1 MRRPDSGFIIVSCSV
16 LLLFLMADVCPHAV
30 AADDE
35 ETVETKV
42 DEKVLVTSTRLDD
55 VDVPK
60 SDVAAHVTIIDRDQ
74 IEASGARNLQDLL
87 TEHTGVVL
95 LDQVGNDVQKTLD
108 LRGFSGGEGIAVFV
122 DGTRINDTRNN
133 LASLEQVP
141 LDAVERV
148 EVTRGPSA
156 ALAGGGAE
164 AGVIRV
170 ITRQGTQPTAS
181 VSASGGTW
189 DTARLD
195 ATYGGHSGRYDL
207 FVSGAYDT
215 TNGFRPNSG
224 GDQKRFDVSGGVD
237 LGEGRRLGLVLLSS
251 SLDYGAPGALT
262 LAEFDADPW
271 QNTYNLLDNS
281 NMVQRQASLT
291 FQGPVGGGFSIAATL
306 AYRSE
311 DAQTLTTGRSAALFG
326 GFYLDAD
333 GGTWSGVAQGVREI
347 TSSHGSHLIAFG
359 LELQAGSTDSLGY
372 FTLPTSPG
380 SYDPAAPNS
389 RNDSGATNS
398 GLFAQDNWTISPRWG
413 VTIGVRADRSRT
425 SYSETIPATTNG
437 NKTFS
442 EISFHAGATMHATQ
456 SLDLFVSY
464 GDGFLPP
471 TPEQLYAF
479 PTFGSNPDLEPE
491 DAQAY
496 EFGVRSRGRLGSL
509 DAALFVTD
517 TKNEIVFDPTPTAT
531 DPFGRNVNAGTTQ
544 RRGVELSGR
553 GQLGRGVA
561 TFARVTYTDSVFTS
575 GADEGDEV
583 PLVPNWRVAAGIDA
597 SLPKGFGIRADALYV
612 GSQVLDND
620 ASNSQPRLAAYSV
633 VNLRAGWER
642 SLGSGASSRK
652 GVLGLFVAAENL
664 FDQIYATRG
673 IYAFDFAASASAE
686 FVTPAPGRRY
696 LAGLTWR
703 M

>member
-1 MRRPDSGFIIVSCSV
+1 LISV
-16 LLLFLMADVCPHAV
+16 DVCPRAN
-30 AADDE
+30 AADDDA
-35 ETVETKV
+35 KIDGV
-42 DEKVLVTSTRLDD
+42 DEKVVVTSTRLDD
-55 VDVPK
+55 VDVPI
-60 SDVAAHVTIIDRDQ
+60 SDVAAHVTIIDREQ

-95 LDQVGNDVQKTLD
+95 IDQVGNDVQKSLD
-108 LRGFSGGEGIAVFV
+108 LRGFSGGKGIAVFV

-141 LDAVERV
+141 LNAIERV

-170 ITRQGTQPTAS
+170 ITRRGTQPTAS

-195 ATYGGHSGRYDL
+195 ATYGAHFGRYDL

-271 QNTYNLLDNS
+271 QNGFNVLDGS
-281 NMVQRQASLT
+281 DVVQRQASLT
-291 FQGPVGGGFSIAATL
+291 FQGTVGSGFSLAATL

-311 DAQTLTTGRSAALFG
+311 DAQTLTTGRSAATLG
-326 GFYLDAD
+326 GFFLDAD
-333 GGTWSGVAQGVREI
+333 GGAWSGVAQAAREI
-347 TSSHGSHLIAFG
+347 KSTHGSHLIAFG
-359 LELQAGSTDSLGY
+359 LEAQDGSTDSLGY
-372 FTLPTSPG
+372 FTPSSSPG
-380 SYDPAAPNS
+380 TYDPAAPDS

-398 GLFAQDNWTISPRWG
+398 ALFAQNSWTITPRWG
-413 VTIGVRADRSRT
+413 VTAGVRADRSRT
-425 SYSETIPATTNG
+425 SYQESIPTTTSG
-437 NKTFS
+437 SKTFS
-442 EISFHAGATMHATQ
+442 EISFHAGATLHATQ
-456 SLDLFVSY
+456 SLDLYASY

-471 TPEQLYAF
+471 SPEQLYAF
-479 PTFGSNPDLEPE
+479 PGFGSNPDLVPE
-491 DAQAY
+491 DAQAI
-496 EFGVRSRGRLGSL
+496 EFGLRSRGRLGSL
-509 DAALFVTD
+509 DAALFLTD
-517 TKNEIVFDPTPTAT
+517 TENEIVYDPTPTGN

-561 TFARVTYTDSVFTS
+561 SFARVTYTDSVFTS
-575 GADEGDEV
+575 GANDGDEV
-583 PLVPNWRVAAGIDA
+583 PLVPNWRIAAGIDA
-597 SLPKGFGIRADALYV
+597 SLPLGFGLRADALYV

-620 ASNSQPRLAAYSV
+620 PGNDQQRLAAYTI
-633 VNLRAGWER
+633 VNLRFGWER
-642 SLGSGASSRK
+642 ALGSAAGSRK
-652 GVLGLFVAAENL
+652 GVLGLFVAAENVL
-664 FDQIYATRG
+664 DELYATRG
-673 IYAFDFAASASAE
+673 IYVSE
-686 FVTPAPGRRY
+686 TFVTPAPGRRY
-696 LAGLTWR
+696 LAGLSWR

>member
-1 MRRPDSGFIIVSCSV
+1 MRRPGSGFLISWSV
-16 LLLFLMADVCPHAV
+16 FLLFVSVDVCPHTV
-30 AADDE
+30 AADDDA
-35 ETVETKV
+35 KV
-42 DEKVLVTSTRLDD
+42 DEKVLVTATRLDD

-95 LDQVGNDVQKTLD
+95 IDQVGNDVQKSLD
-108 LRGFSGGEGIAVFV
+108 LRGFSGGKGIAVFV

-170 ITRQGTQPTAS
+170 ITRRGTQPAAS
-181 VSASGGTW
+181 VSASGGTFG
-189 DTARLD
+189 TSRLD
-195 ATYGGHSGRYDL
+195 ATYGGHFGRYDL
-207 FVSGAYDT
+207 FASGAYDT
-215 TNGFRPNSG
+215 TDGFRPNSG

-237 LGEGRRLGLVLLSS
+237 LGEGRRFGLVLLSS

-271 QNTYNLLDNS
+271 QNSYNLLDGS
-281 NMVQRQASLT
+281 DVVQRQASLT
-291 FQGPVGGGFSIAATL
+291 FQGPVGGGFSLAATL

-311 DAQTLTTGRSAALFG
+311 VAQTVSTGRAAALYG
-326 GFYLDAD
+326 GFFLDAD
-333 GGTWSGVAQGVREI
+333 GGTWSGVAQAVREI
-347 TSSHGSHLIAFG
+347 VSQHGSHLIAFG
-359 LELQAGSTDSLGY
+359 LEAQDGSTDSLGY
-372 FTLPTSPG
+372 FTSPTSPG
-380 SYDPAAPNS
+380 TYDPAAPSSSNDAGA
-389 RNDSGATNS
+389 RNAA
-398 GLFAQDNWTISPRWG
+398 LFVQDNWTISPRWG
-413 VTIGVRADRSRT
+413 VTAGLRADRSRA
-425 SYSETIPATTNG
+425 SYVETIPATTNG
-437 NKTFS
+437 NKAFS
-442 EISFHAGATMHATQ
+442 EISLHVGATMHA
-456 SLDLFVSY
+456 SEVVDLYASY

-479 PTFGSNPDLEPE
+479 PTFGSNPELEPE
-491 DAQAY
+491 DARAY
-496 EFGVRSRGRLGSL
+496 ELGLRSRGRLGSL

-517 TKNEIVFDPTPTAT
+517 TKNEIVFDPTPTAS

-544 RRGVELSGR
+544 RRGVELSAH

-561 TFARVTYTDSVFTS
+561 SFARVTYTDSVFTS
-575 GADEGDEV
+575 GADDGDEV
-583 PLVPNWRVAAGIDA
+583 PLVPNWRLAAGIDA
-597 SLPKGFGIRADALYV
+597 SLPRGFGVRADALYV

-620 ASNSQPRLAAYSV
+620 PGNDQPRLAAYTV

-642 SLGSGASSRK
+642 ALGSGAESRK

-664 FDQIYATRG
+664 FDERYATRG
-673 IYAFDFAASASAE
+673 IYAFDFSASASAE

-696 LAGLTWR
+696 LAGLSWR